1 MEYHSLEEL
10 LPRSGHSIYR
20 LVRMAAMRAME
31 ISDGHPCLIK
41 NPVSNKAT
49 TMALE
54 EIAQGKIE
62 MKGIIHPA
70 VPQGEVALN

>member
-41 NPVSNKAT
+41 NPASNKPT

-62 MKGIIHPA
+62 MKGGIHPA
-70 VPQGEVALN
+70 VPQGEAPPN

>member
-10 LPRSGHSIYR
+10 LPRSGYSIYR
-20 LVRMAAMRAME
+20 LVRMAAMRALE
-31 ISDGHPCLIK
+31 ISNGHPCLIK

-54 EIAQGKIE
+54 EIAQGKVE
-62 MKGIIHPA
+62 MKEVIHPA
-70 VPQGEVALN
+70 NPQEEAALN

>member
-10 LPRSGHSIYR
+10 LPRSGYSIYR
-20 LVRMAAMRAME
+20 LVRMAAMRALE

-41 NPVSNKAT
+41 NPASNKVT

-62 MKGIIHPA
+62 MKSIIHPA
-70 VPQGEVALN
+70 SPQGEAPLN